1 VSCLRSLVAEYAVA
15 VSATGPSEELLFV
28 LVL

>member
-1 VSCLRSLVAEYAVA
+1 MNFLRSLVAEYAVA

-28 LVL
+28 LAL